1 MSDQA
6 AAQVLKAR
14 QKLAVAALL
23 LGTVFWGC
31 GFTWAKAA
39 GEAVQ
44 EAAGLPHGAVFGPVF
59 ILSWRFLVA
68 SSLWFIF
75 FPASRRGWSK
85 SGIAWAILIGVSL
98 GTGLIVQHIG
108 LDRTPEAVSAFLTSL
123 TILFVPL
130 LMTIVLRKPPRGVLW
145 IGVILATAGIW
156 LMTGAQPRGFGLG
169 EILGIACA
177 FLFSLYILIVNAAA
191 TRESPWRMVGAQ
203 FGVTAVICFASCVF
217 LKGGRAN
224 LYPAAMIHILS
235 IRAVWLNLMFL
246 TLFTTLVA
254 FGLLTFFQPLLDPTR
269 AALIYLAEPIFA
281 TLYAA
286 IVAGHRAGLLTLA
299 GAALILIA
307 NVLVEVLSARAPLG
321 KKEEPVVL
329 ID

>member
-1 MSDQA
+1 MSDV
-6 AAQVLKAR
+6 QVHSSAKRR
-14 QKLAVAALL
+14 QNLAVAALL

-44 EAAGLPHGAVFGPVF
+44 EAAGLPHGAAFGPVF
-59 ILSWRFLVA
+59 ILSWRFLIA

-75 FPASRRGWSK
+75 FPASRRGWSRR
-85 SGIAWAILIGVSL
+85 GIAWALLIGVSL
-98 GTGLIVQHIG
+98 GSGLIVQHVG
-108 LDRTPEAVSAFLTSL
+108 LDRTSEAVSAFLTSL

-130 LMTIVLRKPPRGVLW
+130 LMTVVLRKPPRSVLW
-145 IGVILATAGIW
+145 IGVILATAGVW

-177 FLFSLYILIVNAAA
+177 FLFSLYILVVNAAS

-203 FGVTAVICFASCVF
+203 FGTTAVICFASCAF
-217 LKGGRAN
+217 LKGGPAN
-224 LYPAAMIHILS
+224 LHPAAMMHILS
-235 IRAVWLNLMFL
+235 IRAVWLNLLLLMF
-246 TLFTTLVA
+246 FTTLVA

-286 IVAGHRAGLLTLA
+286 IAAGHRPGLMTLA

-307 NVLVEVLSARAPLG
+307 NILVELLSARSAAG
-321 KKEEPVVL
+321 VEEKVVL